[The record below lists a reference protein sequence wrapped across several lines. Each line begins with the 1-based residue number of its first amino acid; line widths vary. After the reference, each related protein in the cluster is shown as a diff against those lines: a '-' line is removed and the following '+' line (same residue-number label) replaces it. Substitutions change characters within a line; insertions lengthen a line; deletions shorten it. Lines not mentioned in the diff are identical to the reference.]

1 MSTSEIASRSYSGV
15 MPDDEDGPGEQI
27 PLFRHIVDA
36 TARDNR
42 LASAQAAAERLDVPP
57 QQHRGGAE

>member
-1 MSTSEIASRSYSGV
+1 MSTSEIASRPYSGV

-36 TARDNR
+36 TARTDR
-42 LASAQAAAERLDVPP
+42 LASAQAAAERLDAP
-57 QQHRGGAE
+57 